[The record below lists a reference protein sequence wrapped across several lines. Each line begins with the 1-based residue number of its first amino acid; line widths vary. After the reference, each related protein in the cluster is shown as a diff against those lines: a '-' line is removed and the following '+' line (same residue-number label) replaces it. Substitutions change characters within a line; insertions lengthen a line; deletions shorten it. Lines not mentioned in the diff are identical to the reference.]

1 MSVVKKAVD
10 LIATQGKKIASNL
23 SVDGGI
29 EGLSK
34 QVIKTTDINMHAA
47 AKVAK
52 EAALDSE
59 RVAAISKRAS
69 AASSAMEKVA
79 SKTSSGKDALLQMNI
94 DSGLS
99 PLQAKGASALGVG
112 REYFSGGTKTQN
124 YTRRAAAAG
133 AYMGVNIAGRTVTG
147 GSLGYNRE
155 GQRDIAGIPM
165 I

>member
-52 EAALDSE
+52 EAALDPE
-59 RVAAISKRAS
+59 HIEAVSKRAA
-69 AASSAMEKVA
+69 AASSARKKVA
-79 SKTSSGKDALLQMNI
+79 AKASSGKKALLQMNI

-99 PLQAKGASALGVG
+99 PLQAKGASALGIG
-112 REYFSGGTKTQN
+112 REYFSGGTKAQN
-124 YTRRAAAAG
+124 YTRRAVAAG
-133 AYMGVNIAGRTVTG
+133 AYMGVNVAGRAVTG

-155 GQRDIAGIPM
+155 GQRDIAGIP
-165 I
+165 IF

>member
-34 QVIKTTDINMHAA
+34 QVIKTTDINLHAA

-52 EAALDSE
+52 EAGLDSE
-59 RVAAISKRAS
+59 RVAAISKRAG
-69 AASSAMEKVA
+69 AASSARKKVA
-79 SKTSSGKDALLQMNI
+79 SRVSSGKDALLQMNI

-99 PLQAKGASALGVG
+99 PLQAKGVSALGVG

-133 AYMGVNIAGRTVTG
+133 AYMGVNIAGRAVTG

-155 GQRDIAGIPM
+155 GQRDIAGIP
-165 I
+165 IF